1 MDTVVIR
8 AELHG
13 YIDSVSD
20 EKLEEI
26 YALMKNEKNM
36 PYEWWKDEEL
46 VIELERRSADLK
58 SGKDPGV
65 TLEESMARLKSS
77 RKKNG

>member
-1 MDTVVIR
+1 MDTIVIR

-26 YALMKNEKNM
+26 YALMKNEKHT

-46 VIELERRSADLK
+46 VAELERRSADLK

-65 TLEESMARLKSS
+65 TLEESMARLKSR

>member
-8 AELHG
+8 AELHNF
-13 YIDSVSD
+13 INSATD
-20 EKLEEI
+20 EKVQEM
-26 YALMKNEKNM
+26 YAIMKGEGTG

-46 VIELERRSADLK
+46 VTELERRSDALK

-65 TLEESMARLKSS
+65 TLEESMARLKSR